1 MRRLAAAGGAQK
13 PRPSKAFRPIERA
26 VSGRLAVNREQFY
39 AIMGGE
45 GTLDYELY
53 LNTKALLSCQTK
65 FDELCNRDELQF
77 QVVHQVEEL
86 WMKLIAYTLL
96 DIDDYLQQENTNRVM
111 TLFRRVHT
119 LQRLMIQQIALL
131 EIMSPKEYQEIR
143 LRLGNGSGQ
152 ESPGFRVLLKMYQP
166 IWNSFKEQYLD
177 KPGLT
182 LEKIYDTEYT
192 HSDTYL
198 VAEALAEFDELFQK
212 FRYEHMQ
219 LIHRTIG
226 FGSKSLKGRPVEIL
240 EEGMRHKFF
249 PELWEIRSH
258 MTDKWGAEY
267 GVKRDPLGGH
277 HAAPNYEGT

>member
-1 MRRLAAAGGAQK
+1 M
-13 PRPSKAFRPIERA
+13 
-26 VSGRLAVNREQFY
+26 NREQFY

-166 IWNSFKEQYLD
+166 IWNSFKEHYLD
-177 KPGLT
+177 KHGLT

-192 HSDTYL
+192 HSDAYL

-212 FRYEHMQ
+212 FRYEHMH

-226 FGSKSLKGRPVEIL
+226 FAAKSLKGRPVEIL

-249 PELWEIRSH
+249 PQLWEIRSQ
-258 MTDKWGAEY
+258 MTDRWGAEY
-267 GVKRDPLGGH
+267 GVKRHPLGGGH
-277 HAAPNYEGT
+277 H

>member
-1 MRRLAAAGGAQK
+1 M
-13 PRPSKAFRPIERA
+13 
-26 VSGRLAVNREQFY
+26 NRQQFY

-45 GTLDYELY
+45 GTLDYEFY

-65 FDELCNRDELQF
+65 FEDLCNADELQF

-96 DIDDYLQQENTNRVM
+96 DIDDYLQQENTNRVL

-119 LQRLMIQQIALL
+119 AERLMIQQIALL

-166 IWNSFKEQYLD
+166 LWNSFQQHYLD
-177 KPGLT
+177 KHALT
-182 LEKIYDTEYT
+182 LTKIYDTEYT
-192 HSDTYL
+192 HSDAYV
-198 VAEALAEFDELFQK
+198 VAEALAEYDELFQK

-226 FGSKSLKGRPVEIL
+226 FHSKSLKGRPVEIL
-240 EEGMRHKFF
+240 EEGMRQKFF
-249 PELWEIRSH
+249 PELWDIRSQ

-267 GVKRDPLGGH
+267 GVKRHPLGGH
-277 HAAPNYEGT
+277 H

>member
-1 MRRLAAAGGAQK
+1 M
-13 PRPSKAFRPIERA
+13 
-26 VSGRLAVNREQFY
+26 NREQFY
-39 AIMGGE
+39 AIMNGE

-65 FDELCNRDELQF
+65 FEELCNADELQF

-96 DIDDYLQQENTNRVM
+96 DIDEYVQQENTNRVI
-111 TLFRRVHT
+111 TLFRRVHAAE
-119 LQRLMIQQIALL
+119 RLMIEQVALL
-131 EIMSPKEYQEIR
+131 ETMSPKEYQGIR

-166 IWNSFKEQYLD
+166 LWNSFQEHYLE
-177 KPGLT
+177 KHGLT
-182 LEKIYDTEYT
+182 LEKVYDTEYS
-192 HSDTYL
+192 HGDAYV

-226 FGSKSLKGRPVEIL
+226 FGAKSLKGRPVEIL
-240 EEGMRHKFF
+240 EEGMRQKFF

-258 MTDKWGAEY
+258 MTDQWGAEY
-267 GVKRDPLGGH
+267 VVKRDPLGGH
-277 HAAPNYEGT
+277 H